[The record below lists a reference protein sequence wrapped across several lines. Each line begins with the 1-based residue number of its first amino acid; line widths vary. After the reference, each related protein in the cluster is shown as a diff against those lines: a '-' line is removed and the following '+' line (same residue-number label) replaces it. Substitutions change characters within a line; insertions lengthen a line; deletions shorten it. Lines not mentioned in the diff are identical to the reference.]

1 MALSAIE
8 PFALD
13 RSGATPLHAQV
24 ADAIRNHIR
33 DHRLTAG
40 TVLPSEAALC
50 HSFGVARSVVRQ
62 ALGALVAEGL
72 IRRDPGRAPVVAP
85 PREHRR
91 MVQRSAGLY
100 EQFAGLGVALRTRV
114 LACRPAE
121 PPPEVAAFFGT
132 TETLLLERLR
142 SVDAQPL
149 AYVRTWL
156 PRAAI
161 AGLAADHL
169 QDASLHRVLA
179 QRFGLRPGRG
189 RNRIQAVAAEAALA
203 QALDVAP
210 GSPLLMLEG
219 QGLDQDGHPLEWFT
233 TWHRPENL
241 VFDVDVGQERESV
254 QPALT
259 CGTAAVAPP
268 AVAAPPSGALDAVEQ
283 SLLQALQAVRRARED
298 QQE

>member
-100 EQFAGLGVALRTRV
+100 EQFAG
-114 LACRPAE
+114 
-121 PPPEVAAFFGT
+121 
-132 TETLLLERLR
+132 
-142 SVDAQPL
+142 
-149 AYVRTWL
+149 
-156 PRAAI
+156 
-161 AGLAADHL
+161 
-169 QDASLHRVLA
+169 
-179 QRFGLRPGRG
+179 
-189 RNRIQAVAAEAALA
+189 
-203 QALDVAP
+203 
-210 GSPLLMLEG
+210 
-219 QGLDQDGHPLEWFT
+219 
-233 TWHRPENL
+233 
-241 VFDVDVGQERESV
+241 
-254 QPALT
+254 
-259 CGTAAVAPP
+259 
-268 AVAAPPSGALDAVEQ
+268 
-283 SLLQALQAVRRARED
+283 
-298 QQE
+298 

>member
-149 AYVRTWL
+149 
-156 PRAAI
+156 
-161 AGLAADHL
+161 
-169 QDASLHRVLA
+169 
-179 QRFGLRPGRG
+179 
-189 RNRIQAVAAEAALA
+189 
-203 QALDVAP
+203 
-210 GSPLLMLEG
+210 
-219 QGLDQDGHPLEWFT
+219 
-233 TWHRPENL
+233 
-241 VFDVDVGQERESV
+241 
-254 QPALT
+254 
-259 CGTAAVAPP
+259 
-268 AVAAPPSGALDAVEQ
+268 
-283 SLLQALQAVRRARED
+283 
-298 QQE
+298 